1 MLKPS
6 WWTLFQLGLLLRRE
20 DIEDPTISR
29 GVRLLDII
37 AHSLDMSKLTVKAT
51 AAIVE
56 GDEYDLELLEDILSI
71 TDS

>member
-20 DIEDPTISR
+20 DTEDPTISR

-37 AHSLDMSKLTVKAT
+37 AHSLDVS
-51 AAIVE
+51 VE
-56 GDEYDLELLEDILSI
+56 GDEHDEELLEDII
-71 TDS
+71 FVTDS